1 MLPSMKLFPIASP
14 AALAARRQRAADTLD
29 LQDEILLIAAGEPIG
44 IPGGMDQ
51 TYPFL
56 AHAEYV
62 WLTDREVPGS
72 VLAYD
77 PRAGWIDF
85 VPQVTEKERIWEG
98 RAENEPDSVP
108 AEELAAWMAARR
120 GRPVVALGAPLPPLR
135 GDGARRAELR
145 ERFTHARRP
154 KDDTELERMRAAI
167 RATEAGYRVLREA
180 IRPGATERQIQVELE
195 TGFYRAGADRTCYG
209 TIVGTGPNAAV
220 FHFRPGARA
229 AKEGE
234 LVLVDAGAEIRR
246 YGCDVTR
253 TYAASGTFTGI
264 QKDLFDVVLRA
275 EERAVAACAPGVET
289 VDIHFGSC
297 RDLVE
302 GLIELDILRGSV
314 DSIIEREAHLLFYP
328 HGIGHMVGLGVR
340 DAGGA
345 LPGRPKRTEPA
356 LKNQRTDFPLEPG
369 YVMTIEPG
377 IYFVPALLNDA
388 GRRKRYPDCVNWEK
402 ATSLIGLG
410 GIRLED
416 NVLITKDGR
425 ENLTAGIPKGPAA

>member
-1 MLPSMKLFPIASP
+1 MISSAKASP
-14 AALAARRQRAADTLD
+14 ETLAARRRRAADALG
-29 LQDEILLIAAGEPIG
+29 LQDEVLVIAAGEPVG

-56 AHAEYV
+56 AHSEYF
-62 WLTDREVPGS
+62 WLTDRDEPGG

-77 PRAGWIDF
+77 PKDGWTDF
-85 VPQVTEKERIWEG
+85 VPPVTEKERIWEG
-98 RAENEPDSVP
+98 RTDTEPDTVP
-108 AEELAAWMAARR
+108 VQELAAWLAARR
-120 GRPVVALGAPLPPLR
+120 GRAVVGLGAPLPP
-135 GDGARRAELR
+135 GGANGAAQAECR

-154 KDDTELERMRAAI
+154 KDETELARMREAI
-167 RATEAGYRVLREA
+167 KATAAGYRQLGEA
-180 IRPGATERQIQVELE
+180 IRPGRTERQIQVELE
-195 TGFYRAGADRTCYG
+195 SGFFRAGADRTCYG

-220 FHFRPGARA
+220 FHFRPGARE

-234 LVLVDAGAEIRR
+234 LVLVDAGAELRR

-253 TYAASGTFTGI
+253 TYAASGSFTGI
-264 QKDLFDVVLRA
+264 QKDLFDIVRRA
-275 EERAVAACAPGVET
+275 EERAVEACAPGAET

-314 DSIIEREAHLLFYP
+314 DAIIEREAHLLFYP
-328 HGIGHMVGLGVR
+328 HGVGHMIGLGVR
-340 DAGGA
+340 DASGA

-377 IYFVPALLNDA
+377 IYFVPALLNDP

-416 NVLITKDGR
+416 NVLVTKDGR

>member
-1 MLPSMKLFPIASP
+1 MITPMSAS
-14 AALAARRQRAADTLD
+14 AATLAARRDRAATALG
-29 LQDEILLIAAGEPIG
+29 LQDEILLIGAGEPVG

-56 AHAEYV
+56 SHSEYF
-62 WLTDREVPGS
+62 WLADRDEPGGI
-72 VLAYD
+72 LAFD
-77 PRAGWIDF
+77 RHEGWVDF
-85 VPQVTEKERIWEG
+85 VPEVTEKERIWEG
-98 RAENEPDSVP
+98 RLDNEPGTVP
-108 AEELAAWMAARR
+108 VQELAAWLAARR
-120 GRPVVALGAPLPPLR
+120 GRPVVHFGSLLP
-135 GDGARRAELR
+135 GFHGNGARSAALR
-145 ERFTHARRP
+145 EQFTHARRP
-154 KDDTELERMRAAI
+154 KDDVELERIRAAV
-167 RATEAGYRVLREA
+167 RATEAGYRTLREA
-180 IRPGATERQIQVELE
+180 IRPGATEREIQVELE
-195 TGFYRAGADRTCYG
+195 AGFFRAGADRTCYG

-229 AKEGE
+229 AREGE
-234 LVLVDAGAEIRR
+234 VVLIDAGAECRR

-253 TYAASGTFTGI
+253 TYAASGSFTGI
-264 QKDLFDVVLRA
+264 QKDLFEIVLRA

-289 VDIHFGSC
+289 VDVHFGSC

-302 GLIELDILRGSV
+302 GLIQLDILRGTI

-328 HGIGHMVGLGVR
+328 HGIGHLVGLGVR

-377 IYFVPALLNDA
+377 IYFVPALLNDE
-388 GRRKRYPDCVNWEK
+388 GRRKRFADCVNWEK

-416 NVLITKDGR
+416 NVLITKSGR
-425 ENLTAGIPKGPAA
+425 ENLTAGIPKGPTA